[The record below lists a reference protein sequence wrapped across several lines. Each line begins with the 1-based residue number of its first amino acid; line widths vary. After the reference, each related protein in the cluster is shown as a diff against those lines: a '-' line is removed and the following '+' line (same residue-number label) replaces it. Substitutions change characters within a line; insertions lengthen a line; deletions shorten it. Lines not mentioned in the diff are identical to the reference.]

1 MGKCI
6 TNDIAFLPLMCLNI
20 HKDGME
26 MFFVVGAKVYS
37 IQFEGYKSF
46 PSGIENEVEIS
57 PYVSVLI
64 GKTIVESQ
72 AV

>member
-1 MGKCI
+1 
-6 TNDIAFLPLMCLNI
+6 
-20 HKDGME
+20 ME

-57 PYVSVLI
+57 PYLSNKPDFLMI
-64 GKTIVESQ
+64 LWLAALSR
-72 AV
+72 